1 LVAFVTKLGH
11 YSLVLGIPWMRKHDV
26 TIRFA
31 SDTVIFDSP
40 SCLGHRQDPV
50 VVKGVDVESLEM
62 ESVPV
67 PPLVP
72 VSPSAPV
79 SPSGPVSP
87 TSPVSPLS
95 PQLDTPVAQPP
106 NIAVISAASF
116 RSLTKNHSQRYGPIH
131 AFSLSMYEIN
141 KALERKSI
149 EQGDLKSLIPAEFQK
164 FLPLFDKVIADRL
177 PPHRTYDHKIPLKD
191 GFEPPFGPLYSLSR
205 PELEALKVFLEE
217 NLEKG
222 FIRQSSSPA
231 GAPILFVKKG
241 DGSLRLV
248 TDYRGLNEGTIKNI
262 YPLPLV
268 RETLM
273 RLSKATYSTK
283 LDVRGAYNLIR
294 MADGEEWKTAFRMRY
309 GLFESLVMPF
319 GLTNAPADF
328 QRFINDV
335 LSPFLDIFATAY
347 LDNILIYSD
356 NLEEHREHVRQ
367 VLEKL
372 SAAGLHHKPEKCEF
386 YQKEVKY
393 LGLIIG
399 AEGIK
404 MDPEKIAP
412 VRDWPVPAKVCN
424 VHSESFMGFANFYR
438 HFIRGYSEV
447 IRLLTPLT
455 RKGITFQWGAE
466 EQAAFAA
473 LQVAFTSAPVL
484 RHFDYDRDV
493 VVETDA
499 SDYVSAG
506 VLSQFPRRGSTPSCG
521 LFLKEVLPRGVQL

>member
-1 LVAFVTKLGH
+1 
-11 YSLVLGIPWMRKHDV
+11 MRKHDV

-50 VVKGVDVESLEM
+50 VVKGVDVESLEVEM

-67 PPLVP
+67 PPELVP
-72 VSPSAPV
+72 VPPLV
-79 SPSGPVSP
+79 
-87 TSPVSPLS
+87 PVSPLS
-95 PQLDTPVAQPP
+95 PQLDTPVARAAKPL
-106 NIAVISAASF
+106 NIAMISAASF
-116 RSLTKNHSQRYGPIH
+116 RRLTKNHRQRYGPIH

-141 KALERKSI
+141 KALKRKSI
-149 EQGDLKSLIPAEFQK
+149 EQGDLKSLIPPEFHE

-177 PPHRTYDHKIPLKD
+177 PPHRIYDHKIPLKD

-217 NLEKG
+217 NLEED

-248 TDYRGLNEGTIKNI
+248 TDYRSLNEGTIKNR

-273 RLSKATYSTK
+273 RLSKATYFTK

-294 MADGEEWKTAFRMRY
+294 MADGEEWKTAFRTRY

-347 LDNILIYSD
+347 LDDILIYSD

-367 VLEKL
+367 VLDKL
-372 SAAGLHHKPEKCEF
+372 SAAGLHLKPEKCEF
-386 YQKEVKY
+386 
-393 LGLIIG
+393 
-399 AEGIK
+399 
-404 MDPEKIAP
+404 
-412 VRDWPVPAKVCN
+412 
-424 VHSESFMGFANFYR
+424 
-438 HFIRGYSEV
+438 
-447 IRLLTPLT
+447 
-455 RKGITFQWGAE
+455 
-466 EQAAFAA
+466 
-473 LQVAFTSAPVL
+473 
-484 RHFDYDRDV
+484 
-493 VVETDA
+493 
-499 SDYVSAG
+499 
-506 VLSQFPRRGSTPSCG
+506 
-521 LFLKEVLPRGVQL
+521 